1 MFTKMK
7 FVFFISLL
15 VGLASCKQNIKDQT
29 ITENISIDSLQN
41 DSIRAEDAAWKNAP
55 SMTPA
60 PSLDVHVLALADSAK
75 NAWKDLINLDNQK
88 FKAINF
94 IIKEFRQIK
103 DVNKP
108 LLDSVDMLTKK
119 AIATHYTETNV
130 NNETVINDYDKL
142 IEVLMDKMDRL
153 ETTNKYLNKCRKCMD
168 VFEEIRQA
176 DAKDLGQRIH
186 FISAARDL
194 NELLEN
200 EKEAISK
207 LSEKH
212 KQIKSVLSFPK

>member
-1 MFTKMK
+1 MLTKMK

-15 VGLASCKQNIKDQT
+15 VGFASCKQNSKDQP

-41 DSIRAEDAAWKNAP
+41 DSILAEESAWKNAP
-55 SMTPA
+55 AATPA
-60 PSLDVHVLALADSAK
+60 PSLSVHALALADSAK

-94 IIKEFRQIK
+94 IIKEFQQIK
-103 DVNKP
+103 GINKS
-108 LLDSVDMLTKK
+108 LLDSVDVLTKQ
-119 AIATHYTETNV
+119 AIAKHYTETNV
-130 NNETVINDYDKL
+130 NNDMVVNDYDKI

-153 ETTNKYLNKCRKCMD
+153 ETTNKYFNKCRKCMD
-168 VFEEIRQA
+168 VFEEIRQT
-176 DAKDLGQRIH
+176 DARDLGQRIH

-200 EKEAISK
+200 EKEAISR

-212 KQIKSVLSFPK
+212 KQIKSVLSFSK